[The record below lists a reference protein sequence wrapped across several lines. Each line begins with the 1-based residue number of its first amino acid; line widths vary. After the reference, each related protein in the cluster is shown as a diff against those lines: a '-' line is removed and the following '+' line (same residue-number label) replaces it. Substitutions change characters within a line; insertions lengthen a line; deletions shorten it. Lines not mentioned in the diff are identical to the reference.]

1 MFELF
6 ILSKF
11 SFFHSNGFKLIGH
24 YSDLTHLF
32 SVHLFF
38 TPKKIRKHFGFPLFS
53 EVRERVHREQM
64 A

>member
-1 MFELF
+1 MFVLF

-11 SFFHSNGFKLIGH
+11 SFFQSIGFKLIGH

-38 TPKKIRKHFGFPLFS
+38 TPKNRKHFGFPLFS